1 VRVTV
6 LSVAQQLPCYSGMSI
21 VEIEADDTVQQAVE
35 SLRDLSKDF
44 PDFVAWTL
52 ASMLDHLSKVRIT
65 LL

>member
-1 VRVTV
+1 
-6 LSVAQQLPCYSGMSI
+6 MSI

-52 ASMLDHLSKVRIT
+52 ASMLDHLSKVGIT